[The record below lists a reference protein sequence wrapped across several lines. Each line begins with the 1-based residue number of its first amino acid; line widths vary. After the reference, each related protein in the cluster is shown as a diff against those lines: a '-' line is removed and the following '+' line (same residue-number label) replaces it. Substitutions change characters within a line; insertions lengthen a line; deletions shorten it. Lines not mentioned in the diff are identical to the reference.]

1 MVRGTA
7 IVYTEDLLHTLIAK
21 TCHGLLRGTDRFDI
35 LGVIDR
41 ANAGRDAGE
50 VMDGHRRGIHVYES
64 VDGFLNAFP
73 EKPQYFII
81 GVAFHGGILPPSG
94 RAPVLAALRNG
105 MSVVSGLHKLLG
117 DDPELSAV
125 ARENKVEIY
134 DIRRPRP
141 TNDLQF
147 WNGEIFS
154 VRAPRIA
161 VLGTDCA
168 VGKRTTCRFLMEACR
183 QAGITTE
190 MIYTG
195 QTGWMQGYKHGFI
208 FDSTI
213 NDFISGE
220 LERVIVEC
228 DREENPQ
235 LILVEGQSSLRNP
248 SGPCG
253 SELIISADCKGVV
266 LQHQPS
272 RELFDGTEEFGCR
285 IPSVAEEIEL
295 IRLYGAETLAVT
307 LSEQDI
313 SEEDIVAYQTALE
326 AEIGIPVVR
335 PLTEGVERV
344 LKVVQEHIGA

>member
-21 TCHGLLRGTDRFDI
+21 TCHGLLRGTERFEI
-35 LGVIDR
+35 LGVIDS

-50 VMDGHRRGIHVYES
+50 VMDGRRRGIHVYSSIET
-64 VDGFLNAFP
+64 FLTEFP
-73 EKPQYFII
+73 EKPDYFII

-94 RAPVLAALRNG
+94 RKPVITALKNG
-105 MSVVSGLHKLLG
+105 ISVVSGLHKLLG
-117 DDPELSAV
+117 DDEELV
-125 ARENKVEIY
+125 TIARRNNAEIV
-134 DIRRPRP
+134 DVRRPRP

-147 WNGEIFS
+147 WTGDIYS

-183 QAGITTE
+183 DAGITTE

-195 QTGWMQGYKHGFI
+195 QTGWMQGSKHGFI

-228 DREENPQ
+228 DREERPQ
-235 LILVEGQSSLRNP
+235 LMLVEGQSSLRNP

-253 SELIISADCKGVV
+253 SEIIISADCKGVI

-272 RELFDGTEEFGCR
+272 REMFDGTEAFGCK
-285 IPSVAEEIEL
+285 IPTIAEEIEL
-295 IRLYGAETLAVT
+295 IRIYGAETLAVT
-307 LSEQDI
+307 LSEQDM
-313 SEEDIVAYQTALE
+313 SEADLSAYRDKLE
-326 AEIGIPVVR
+326 TEIGIPVVR
-335 PLTEGVERV
+335 PLAEGVQRLVE
-344 LKVVQEHIGA
+344 VVQRHLGA